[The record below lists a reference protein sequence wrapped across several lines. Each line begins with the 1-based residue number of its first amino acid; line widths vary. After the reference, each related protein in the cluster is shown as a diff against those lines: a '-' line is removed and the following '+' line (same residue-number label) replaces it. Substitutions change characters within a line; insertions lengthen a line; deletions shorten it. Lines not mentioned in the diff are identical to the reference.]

1 MGSNQTHVEH
11 NRAVDTNRGLFS
23 AIVSVAA
30 GLELNSTLRRIV
42 TNAVELVDAKYGAL
56 GVLDQDGN
64 VEDFIHVGIP
74 AHESEMIGD
83 LPKGGG
89 ILGLLVDHPVPIRLP
104 DLSRHSASIGFPENH
119 PVMTTF
125 LGVPVRVRG
134 EVFGNLYLTEKRD
147 GQNFT
152 AEDERTVMA
161 LAAAAAVAIENARLF
176 ELTQQR
182 ERWQAAV
189 SAIGTS
195 VLSGNDS
202 GETLNLIAERSRSL
216 TKATAAIIALP
227 DSQERLSIEILN
239 TENNSEKAASALRMW
254 LGRPVPENSIVYR
267 SFNLGASVIE
277 EECALWSDFVSD
289 QPSGPA
295 VALPLR
301 TVDRVL
307 GVLLL
312 LWPQGSRMARREVI
326 ELVESFAAQAALT
339 LVLSDAQRD
348 KEHVAILEDRDRI
361 GRDLHDLVIQ
371 RVFAAGM
378 LLQGVTQAADAGPQ
392 SIAQVEKAI
401 DQLDETIREIRQTI
415 FDLHTDMNQQSIGY
429 LVSQEVQSAS
439 VGLGFAP
446 TLKLL
451 GLSDVAIPNS
461 VAENL
466 LAVVRETLTNCTK
479 HSQATEVS
487 VLVTALN
494 QVVTCSVTDNG
505 VGYQP
510 HGWSSGV
517 ANMQHRAEESG
528 GSFLI
533 EAQSGG
539 GTVVTWTAA
548 I

>member
-1 MGSNQTHVEH
+1 MSQRGLEQNV
-11 NRAVDTNRGLFS
+11 AVDTNRGLFS

-42 TNAVELVDAKYGAL
+42 TNAVELVDASYGAL
-56 GVLDQDGN
+56 GVLDEDGI
-64 VEDFIHVGIP
+64 VQEFIHVGIP
-74 AHESEMIGD
+74 ADEAERIGD
-83 LPKGGG
+83 LPQGDG
-89 ILGLLVDHPVPIRLP
+89 ILGLLIDHPVPIRLP
-104 DLSRHSASIGFPENH
+104 DLRQHSASIGFPNNH

-134 EVFGNLYLTEKRD
+134 EVFGNLYLTEKRN
-147 GQNFT
+147 GQYFT

-176 ELTQQR
+176 GLAQQR
-182 ERWQAAV
+182 ELWQTAV

-195 VLSGNDS
+195 VLSGKDS
-202 GETLNLIAERSRSL
+202 GETLNLIAEKSRIL
-216 TKATAAIIALP
+216 TQATAAIIALP
-227 DSQERLSIEILN
+227 DSQQTLSIEILN
-239 TENNSEKAASALRMW
+239 RETNPEQSTEALRNW
-254 LGRPVPENSIVYR
+254 LGKPAPAQSILER

-277 EECALWSDFVSD
+277 EECGLWNDFVAD
-289 QPSGPA
+289 QVAGPA

-301 TVDRVL
+301 TADRVL

-348 KEHVAILEDRDRI
+348 KEHLALLEDRDRI

-378 LLQGVTQAADAGPQ
+378 MLQGVTQSADAGPK
-392 SIAQVEKAI
+392 SIAQVEKAM
-401 DQLDETIREIRQTI
+401 DQLDETIREIRQTV
-415 FDLHTDMNQQSIGY
+415 FDLHLDINQSSLIH
-429 LVSQEVQSAS
+429 LVEQEVQSAS
-439 VGLGFAP
+439 VALRFAP

-451 GLSDVAIPNS
+451 GLSEVVVPNNVS
-461 VAENL
+461 ENL
-466 LAVVRETLTNCTK
+466 LAVVRESLTNCAK
-479 HSQATEVS
+479 HARATEVS
-487 VLVTALN
+487 VLVSALN
-494 QVVTCSVTDNG
+494 QTLTCSVTDNG

-510 HGWSSGV
+510 NGRSSGV
-517 ANMQHRAEESG
+517 ANMERRAHENG
-528 GSFLI
+528 GTFSI
-533 EAQSGG
+533 ETQSGG
-539 GTVVTWTAA
+539 GTAVTWTAA